1 MDLKVWGVEF
11 VAQSQVSLQFGFAP
25 VEVGALFASVL
36 HQDSQ
41 LIPLLSEL
49 LQRPVFSKQLLHL
62 HINLHPHQGKKL

>member
-25 VEVGALFASVL
+25 VL

-41 LIPLLSEL
+41 LIPLLTEL